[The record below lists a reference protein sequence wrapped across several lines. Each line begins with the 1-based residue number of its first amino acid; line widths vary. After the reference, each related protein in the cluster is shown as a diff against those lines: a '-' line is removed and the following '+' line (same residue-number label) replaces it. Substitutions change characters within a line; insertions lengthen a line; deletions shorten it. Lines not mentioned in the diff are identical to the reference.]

1 VRRVRVLQL
10 ITSLERG
17 GAENH
22 LLALLTHAD
31 RSAFEIETAVLS
43 GDGELVPVFR
53 DAHIKVHLLRARN
66 RFDPLALRRLV
77 ALLRAGNYDILHS
90 HLFRADIYAGLAV
103 SRLPEPRPLLVS
115 TRHNDDRFFLNP
127 FIGLVHYAISA
138 RQDLIIAI
146 SDHIARF
153 TVSRGVRHPSRVR
166 RVYHGLEPPVTRALE
181 REGQRIRH
189 ELGVE
194 PDDFLV
200 GNVGRLALQKGQR
213 HLIAAMP
220 LLLERVPKAHAL
232 IAGGGD
238 LEDYLRELS
247 AEFGVAERV
256 HVLGPRKDV
265 PALMHA
271 MDVFAM
277 PSIWEGFGLVL
288 LEAMAAGR
296 PIVASRVATIP
307 EVVLDGETGLLVPAG
322 DPVALAEALA
332 RLAASPELAKRF
344 GEAGRE
350 RVRRDFSI
358 EKMVGDTELLY
369 RELLEERSAS
379 RAETSRSGRTSTS
392 PRVEDAASRGA

>member
-1 VRRVRVLQL
+1 MLAENVDAAPALRPIRILQV
-10 ITSLERG
+10 ITSLDRG

-31 RSAFEIETAVLS
+31 RQAFDVETAVLC
-43 GDGELVPVFR
+43 GEGELVPVFR
-53 DAHIKVHLLRARN
+53 QAGIPVHLLKARGH
-66 RFDPLALRRLV
+66 FDPLALGRLV
-77 ALLRAGNYDILHS
+77 RLVREGHFDIVHS

-103 SRLPEPRPLLVS
+103 AQLGEDRPLLVS

-127 FIGLVHYAISA
+127 FVGIVHYLISA
-138 RQDLIIAI
+138 RQNLIIAI
-146 SDHIARF
+146 SDHIAHF
-153 TVSRGVRHPSRVR
+153 TVARGVRHPARVR

-181 REGQRIRH
+181 REGQRIRS
-189 ELGVE
+189 ELGIS
-194 PDDFLV
+194 PDAFLV
-200 GNVGRLALQKGQR
+200 GNVGRLAPQKGQR
-213 HLIAAMP
+213 HLIGAMP
-220 LLLERVPKAHAL
+220 ALLARIPRAHAV

-238 LEDYLRELS
+238 LENFLLDL
-247 AEFGVAERV
+247 AEETGVAERV

-307 EVVLDGETGLLVPAG
+307 EVVVDGQTGLLVPAG
-322 DPVALAEALA
+322 DPLALAEALA
-332 RLAASPELAKRF
+332 QLADQPGLAARM

-350 RVRRDFSI
+350 RVRHQFSL

-369 RELLEERSAS
+369 RELVDERAS
-379 RAETSRSGRTSTS
+379 RITS
-392 PRVEDAASRGA
+392 PH